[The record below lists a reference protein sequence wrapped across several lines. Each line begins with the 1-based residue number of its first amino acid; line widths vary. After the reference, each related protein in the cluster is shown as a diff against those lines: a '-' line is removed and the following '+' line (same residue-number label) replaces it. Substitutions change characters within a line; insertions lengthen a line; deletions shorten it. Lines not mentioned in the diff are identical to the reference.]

1 MKDFFYIGYTSNI
14 EERLLRHNQGREKT
28 TKSRKPFELV
38 FVREFETK
46 REALKYE
53 RYLKSLRNK
62 SYLQDLIVSARGSS
76 SIG

>member
-38 FVREFETK
+38 FVRKFETK